1 MKFLN
6 ATAAPSAAMSFR
18 EALNFCRH
26 VVGMESMKDALDSKR
41 VHGACLK
48 HLADKTQPHQASPF
62 TYEQLMQLE
71 DMVIEKSGTYDALA
85 AGTVLVTVLGPCRWS
100 DLNNI
105 HEVSMKDPQIFE
117 LCTYEHKTAGVQG
130 MKGKLLPIL
139 VPIFHF
145 GTRPWFNTWADTAEK
160 FGRIW
165 DVFPIGPLLPIL
177 TGDESL
183 GHVPAT
189 SADLSKFL
197 RSVLH
202 AAPGQRLSS
211 HSGKAT
217 LLSWSAKFGLPLEI
231 REILGRHSRAASTT
245 AAIYSR
251 DLQGHA
257 IESLVKVLNSVKA
270 GRFDPEACRSKRWT
284 TETIEIKDESEEEP
298 TEQILFEDTISESS
312 ASSDEDFQLE
322 PEEAGDASLGFFSHV
337 KSQILHCLTTTDSG
351 TFKCGAPRTHMFV
364 QASDDARAYHPHC
377 SRCFKES

>member
-1 MKFLN
+1 M
-6 ATAAPSAAMSFR
+6 
-18 EALNFCRH
+18 
-26 VVGMESMKDALDSKR
+26 
-41 VHGACLK
+41 
-48 HLADKTQPHQASPF
+48 
-62 TYEQLMQLE
+62 
-71 DMVIEKSGTYDALA
+71 
-85 AGTVLVTVLGPCRWS
+85 TVLGRCRWS

-105 HEVSMKDPQIFE
+105 HEVSLDDPQIFE

-145 GTRPWFNTWADTAEK
+145 GTRPWFNIWADTAEK
-160 FGRIW
+160 FGRSW

-189 SADLSKFL
+189 SADLSNFL

-217 LLSWSAKFGLPLEI
+217 LLSWSAKFGLPLEV

-284 TETIEIKDESEEEP
+284 TETIEIKDE
-298 TEQILFEDTISESS
+298 TEDEHVEHILFEDTISESS
-312 ASSDEDFQLE
+312 ACSDEDFQLE
-322 PEEAGDASLGFFSHV
+322 PEEALDASLGFFSHV
-337 KSQILHCLTTTDSG
+337 KSQILHCLTSPSSG

-364 QASDDARAYHPHC
+364 QASDDSRAYHPHC